1 MPRSP
6 TLALAPPIGW
16 PLLPR
21 PDANGRLDWP
31 DLAASVASQL
41 RVILATRPGE
51 LLGHTEFGAGLQEFL
66 HEPNTLAAR
75 ARIQARVQ
83 EAITR
88 HEPRIVLD
96 AVEVYDETDT
106 LAAEVGRVRIEVHYR
121 IRRTG
126 QAQTAGL
133 TLALG
138 G

>member
-6 TLALAPPIGW
+6 SLALAPPIGW

-31 DLAASVASQL
+31 DLATSVASQL

-51 LLGHTEFGAGLQEFL
+51 LLGHAEFGAGLQEFL
-66 HEPNTLAAR
+66 HEPNTLATR
-75 ARIQARVQ
+75 ARIQSRVQ
-83 EAITR
+83 EATAR

-126 QAQTAGL
+126 QAQTTGL